1 MGNYLSPGSS
11 GQKRK
16 QTETDSTEHDFNT
29 DLVSGTVTSGSTN
42 SSTSSDSQIN
52 ENLEESSSRL
62 TGILNRMNQPDM
74 VVRSRGGLDPTRSLR
89 SSDFDSLLFNRSRI
103 ARAT

>member
-16 QTETDSTEHDFNT
+16 QSETDSTEHDFNT
-29 DLVSGTVTSGSTN
+29 DLT
-42 SSTSSDSQIN
+42 STSDTNGSASSNTSQIN

-62 TGILNRMNQPDM
+62 TGILNRLNQTDTGA
-74 VVRSRGGLDPTRSLR
+74 RNRGGLDPTRNLR

>member
-16 QTETDSTEHDFNT
+16 LSETDSTEHEFNT
-29 DLVSGTVTSGSTN
+29 DFTSTSDTNGSASGTVN
-42 SSTSSDSQIN
+42 ASQIN

-62 TGILNRMNQPDM
+62 TGILNRMNQTDTGA
-74 VVRSRGGLDPTRSLR
+74 RNRGGLDPTRNLR